1 MRLPTLSAVML
12 CLLAA
17 HAASGQPG
25 RTAALLNEA
34 LDQQVNLSV
43 NAVLPEALRLIGDQ
57 TGVRIE
63 APPSL
68 WDVLP
73 WGEQTNITATIQNKT
88 LREALTAI
96 TRKLGLTF
104 VLRENAVELQ
114 PLPALQRLGRRA
126 TLQEL
131 QAIDTLMSL
140 PYPVDNLR
148 PTVRQV
154 LQTVDQV
161 LLDAKTEFAVENRA
175 PQGPVQETIIPV
187 PRGASLA
194 DALEAV
200 ARATSLTWYPWSRS
214 IVVLPKEDQI
224 RVLLQRPVTLHLRG
238 EDVGQVLMDLSR
250 KSGVTFVIEPGAV
263 QRVPPEFRSVRLT
276 VDNAPVQ
283 QVLEQLA
290 AVTGLGYVVTDKVGH
305 GGSIGGGGLEG
316 GVYIWNNSPV
326 PLASAATPS
335 RPAQDDTSTGEPRIT
350 LLLPLGN
357 GVQMAVPERELP
369 PDVRQ
374 YLQFKREQELL
385 RLRDEMRQQGFV
397 PPPAAP

>member
-1 MRLPTLSAVML
+1 MRLATLFACTVIFM
-12 CLLAA
+12 LAA
-17 HAASGQPG
+17 GTQAQPG

-43 NAVLPEALRLIGDQ
+43 NTVLPEALRVIGDQ

-63 APPSL
+63 AAPGL

-73 WGEQTNITATIQNKT
+73 WGEQTNLTATIQNKT

-131 QAIDTLMSL
+131 QALDTLLSL
-140 PYPVDNLR
+140 AYPGDGLR

-154 LQTVDQV
+154 LQTVDQA
-161 LLDAKTEFAVENRA
+161 LLDAKTEFAVECRV
-175 PQGPVQETIIPV
+175 PQGPVLETIIPV

-194 DALEAV
+194 DSLEAV
-200 ARATSLTWYPWSRS
+200 ARTTSMTWYPWSRS

-224 RVLLQRPVTLHLRG
+224 RVLLQRPVTLQLRG

-250 KSGVTFVIEPGAV
+250 RTGVTFVIEPGAV
-263 QRVPPEFRSVRLT
+263 QRVPPEFRSIRLV

-283 QVLEQLA
+283 QVLEQIA

-316 GVYIWNNSPV
+316 GVYIWNNSPT
-326 PLASAATPS
+326 PLTYATPAA
-335 RPAQDDTSTGEPRIT
+335 RTADVDNTAEPRMT

-357 GVQMAVPERELP
+357 GIQLALAERDLP

-374 YLQFKREQELL
+374 FLQFKRDQEVL
-385 RLRDEMRQQGFV
+385 RLREEMRKQGFV
-397 PPPAAP
+397 PPAGVP